1 MVNPDPLITVSI
13 LLAAALAGGM
23 LAHRLRQP
31 IILGYLIIGVVVGPH
46 ALRLITDTHLIE
58 SVASIGVAL
67 LMFTM
72 GLEISLNQLR
82 DIGKVG
88 IWGGIV
94 QITAT
99 LILGML
105 AGLILFQWPLE
116 QSILFGLTISLS
128 STAVVLK
135 ILMDR
140 GELST
145 VPGRIMVSFLIL
157 QDISIVFM
165 TIILP
170 LMGSNTDNVWIALSM
185 AAGKSI
191 LFIGTAIL
199 LGRWILPWIFG
210 DVGGVRSRELF
221 LLTILVLCLGAIIG
235 TQFLGLSM
243 VFGAF
248 LIGMVLRSTKF
259 VHQALAE
266 ITPLRDIFATLFF
279 VSIGML
285 LDPIFILDNWPDVLI
300 LLMVIIVIKVI
311 VIYAI
316 LRVFKYNNRV
326 AVLASAGLFQLGEFS
341 FILAQGG
348 MNEGIVS
355 ERFYLLILSGA
366 VITMLLTPFAIAM
379 VSRIYSR
386 VALAVPD
393 GDGFAWNICGD
404 DLEAY
409 AGKPGRVVVAGYG
422 RVGANLVRGLDDAG
436 IPYLIIDIDPGCI
449 GEAKRCGSPRLYGD
463 ATNAHVL
470 SQADLC
476 NASALVITFPGPLAV
491 ETTVRNALRINP
503 KLNVLARY
511 HNDREAKVLKSLG
524 VTALISPEYEAGFKF
539 LKQVLQIS
547 GVAKEDRQ
555 VIVDSVRQEDAK

>member
-1 MVNPDPLITVSI
+1 MLNTDPLITLSL
-13 LLAAALAGGM
+13 LLAVALAGGM
-23 LAHRLRQP
+23 LAHRLKQP
-31 IILGYLIIGVVVGPH
+31 IILGYLIIGVIVGPH
-46 ALRLITDTHLIE
+46 ALKLITDAHLIE

-82 DIGKVG
+82 DVGKVG
-88 IWGGIV
+88 IWGGIT
-94 QITAT
+94 QIAAT
-99 LILGML
+99 LILGTV
-105 AGLILFQWPLE
+105 AGLVIFQWPLE
-116 QSILFGLTISLS
+116 QSIIFGLTISLS

-170 LMGSNTDNVWIALSM
+170 LMGGTSDNVFIALGM

-285 LDPIFILDNWPDVLI
+285 LDPVFILNNWPDVLI
-300 LLMVIIVIKVI
+300 LLIVIIVIKVL
-311 VIYAI
+311 VIFAI
-316 LRVFKYNNRV
+316 LRVFKYSNRI

-341 FILAQGG
+341 FILVQGG
-348 MNEGIVS
+348 INEGIVS
-355 ERFYLLILSGA
+355 ERFYLLILSSA
-366 VITMLLTPFAIAM
+366 VITMLLTPFAIALI
-379 VSRIYSR
+379 SRIYSK
-386 VALAVPD
+386 VAVTD
-393 GDGFAWNICGD
+393 RGDFTQYACGD
-404 DLEAY
+404 NLETY
-409 AGKPGRVVVAGYG
+409 AGQPGRVVIAGYG
-422 RVGANLVRGLDDAG
+422 RVGATLVRGLEDTG

-449 GEAKRCGSPRLYGD
+449 DEAKRCGGPRLYGD

-503 KLNVLARY
+503 ELKLLARY
-511 HNDREAKVLKSLG
+511 HNEREAKILKSLG
-524 VTALISPEYEAGFKF
+524 VTELISPEYEAGFKF
-539 LKQVLQIS
+539 LKQLLKIS
-547 GVAKEDRQ
+547 GITKEDRQ
-555 VIVDSVRQEDAK
+555 VIVDEVRQADFK

>member
-1 MVNPDPLITVSI
+1 MLNTDPLITLSL
-13 LLAAALAGGM
+13 LLAVALAGGM
-23 LAHRLRQP
+23 LAHRLKQP
-31 IILGYLIIGVVVGPH
+31 VILGYLIIGVIVGPH
-46 ALRLITDTHLIE
+46 ALKLITDTRLIE

-82 DIGKVG
+82 DVGKVG
-88 IWGGIV
+88 IWGGIT
-94 QITAT
+94 QISAT
-99 LILGML
+99 LILGTV
-105 AGLILFQWPLE
+105 AGLVIFQWPLE

-170 LMGSNTDNVWIALSM
+170 LMGGTSDNVFIALGM

-221 LLTILVLCLGAIIG
+221 LLTILVLCLGTIIG

-285 LDPIFILDNWPDVLI
+285 LDPVFILNNWSDVLI
-300 LLMVIIVIKVI
+300 LLIVIIVIKVL
-311 VIYAI
+311 VIFAI
-316 LRVFKYNNRV
+316 LRVFKFSNRI
-326 AVLASAGLFQLGEFS
+326 AVLSSVGLFQLGEFS

-348 MNEGIVS
+348 INEGIVS
-355 ERFYLLILSGA
+355 ERFYLLILSSA
-366 VITMLLTPFAIAM
+366 VITMLLTPFAIAL

-386 VALAVPD
+386 VALAVTD
-393 GDGFAWNICGD
+393 RADSTQYARGDN
-404 DLEAY
+404 LETY
-409 AGKPGRVVVAGYG
+409 AGQPGRVVIAGYG
-422 RVGANLVRGLDDAG
+422 RVGANLVRGLEDTG

-449 GEAKRCGSPRLYGD
+449 DEARRYGSPRLYGD

-470 SQADLC
+470 AQADLC

-491 ETTVRNALRINP
+491 EITVRNALRINP
-503 KLNVLARY
+503 KLKVLARY
-511 HNDREAKVLKSLG
+511 HNGREAKILKSLG
-524 VTALISPEYEAGFKF
+524 VTELISPEYEASFKF
-539 LKQVLQIS
+539 LKQILKIS
-547 GVAKEDRQ
+547 GVTREDRQ
-555 VIVDSVRQEDAK
+555 VIVDGVRQGDSK

>member
-1 MVNPDPLITVSI
+1 MLNTDPLITLSL
-13 LLAAALAGGM
+13 LLAVALAGGM
-23 LAHRLRQP
+23 LAHRLKQP
-31 IILGYLIIGVVVGPH
+31 IILGYLIIGVIVGPH
-46 ALRLITDTHLIE
+46 ALKLITDTHLIE

-82 DIGKVG
+82 DVGKVG
-88 IWGGIV
+88 IWGGIT
-94 QITAT
+94 QIAAT
-99 LILGML
+99 LILGTV
-105 AGLILFQWPLE
+105 AGLVIFQWPLE

-170 LMGSNTDNVWIALSM
+170 LMGGTSDNVPIALGM

-285 LDPIFILDNWPDVLI
+285 LDPVFILNNWPDVLI
-300 LLMVIIVIKVI
+300 LLIVIIVIKVL
-311 VIYAI
+311 VIFAI
-316 LRVFKYNNRV
+316 LRVFKYSNRI

-341 FILAQGG
+341 FILVQGG
-348 MNEGIVS
+348 INEGIVS
-355 ERFYLLILSGA
+355 ERFYLLILSSA
-366 VITMLLTPFAIAM
+366 VITMLLTPFAIAL

-386 VALAVPD
+386 VALAVTD
-393 GDGFAWNICGD
+393 RADFVQYACKD
-404 DLEAY
+404 DQKY
-409 AGKPGRVVVAGYG
+409 KSQSGRVVIAGYG
-422 RVGANLVRGLDDAG
+422 RVGATLVRGLEDSG

-449 GEAKRCGSPRLYGD
+449 DEARRCGSPRLYGD

-503 KLNVLARY
+503 ELKVLARY
-511 HNDREAKVLKSLG
+511 HNEREAKILKYLG
-524 VTALISPEYEAGFKF
+524 VTQLISPEYEAGFKL
-539 LKQVLQIS
+539 LKELLKIS
-547 GVAKEDRQ
+547 GVTKEDRQ
-555 VIVDSVRQEDAK
+555 VIVNGVRQ

>member
-1 MVNPDPLITVSI
+1 MVNADPLITLSI

-31 IILGYLIIGVVVGPH
+31 IILGYLIIGVIIGPH
-46 ALRLITDTHLIE
+46 ALRIVTDEGLIA

-72 GLEISLNQLR
+72 GMEISLTQLR

-88 IWGGIV
+88 IWGAIG
-94 QITAT
+94 QIAAT
-99 LILGML
+99 LILGMA
-105 AGLILFQWPLE
+105 AGLVIFQWPLE
-116 QSILFGLTISLS
+116 QSILFGLIISLS
-128 STAVVLK
+128 STAVCLK

-145 VPGRIMVSFLIL
+145 VPGRIMVSFLII

-170 LMGSNTDNVWIALSM
+170 LMGGTADNIWIALGI
-185 AAGKSI
+185 AVGKAI
-191 LFIGTAIL
+191 LFIGTALL

-221 LLTILVLCLGAIIG
+221 LLTILVLCLGTIIG
-235 TQFLGLSM
+235 TEYLGLSM

-285 LDPIFILDNWPDVLI
+285 LDPIFIYNNWPDILI
-300 LLMVIIVIKVI
+300 LLTAIIVIKVI
-311 VIYAI
+311 VIFAI
-316 LRVFKYNNRV
+316 LRAFKYSNRI
-326 AVLASAGLFQLGEFS
+326 AVLASVGLFQLGEFS
-341 FILAQGG
+341 FVLAQGG

-355 ERFYLLILSGA
+355 ERFYLLILSST
-366 VITMLLTPFAIAM
+366 VITMLLTPFVIAL
-379 VSRIYSR
+379 VARIYSR
-386 VALAVPD
+386 VAVAVTERN
-393 GDGFAWNICGD
+393 GFAQYVCRD
-404 DLEAY
+404 DLEIY
-409 AGKPGRVVVAGYG
+409 TGKPNKVVVAGYG

-436 IPYLIIDIDPGCI
+436 VPYLIIDIDPGCI
-449 GEAKRCGSPRLYGD
+449 DQARRCGSPRLYGD

-476 NASALVITFPGPLAV
+476 KASALVITFPGSLAV

-511 HNDREAKVLKSLG
+511 DNTREAKLLKSLG
-524 VTALISPEYEAGFKF
+524 VTELINPEYEAGFKF
-539 LKQVLQIS
+539 LKQVLKII
-547 GVAKEDRQ
+547 GVDKEERRGIIDA
-555 VIVDSVRQEDAK
+555 VRQEDVK

>member
-1 MVNPDPLITVSI
+1 MLNMDPFITLSL

-31 IILGYLIIGVVVGPH
+31 IILGYLIIGVIVGPH
-46 ALRLITDTHLIE
+46 ALKLITDTHLIE

-82 DIGKVG
+82 DVGKVG
-88 IWGGIV
+88 IWGGIA
-94 QITAT
+94 QIAAT
-99 LILGML
+99 LLLGAG
-105 AGLILFQWPLE
+105 AGLVIFQWPLE

-140 GELST
+140 GEFST

-170 LMGSNTDNVWIALSM
+170 MMGGTGGNVWITLGLAV
-185 AAGKSI
+185 GKSI
-191 LFIGTAIL
+191 LFIGTAIV

-235 TQFLGLSM
+235 TQGLGLSM

-285 LDPIFILDNWPDVLI
+285 LDPVFILNNWADVLI
-300 LLMVIIVIKVI
+300 LLMVIIVIKVL
-311 VIYAI
+311 VIFAI
-316 LRVFKYNNRV
+316 LRIFNYGNRI

-341 FILAQGG
+341 FILVQGG
-348 MNEGIVS
+348 MNEGIVA
-355 ERFYLLILSGA
+355 ERFYLLILSSA
-366 VITMLLTPFAIAM
+366 VITMLLTPFAIAL

-386 VALAVPD
+386 VAVAVTERAD
-393 GDGFAWNICGD
+393 FAAYVCGD
-404 DLEAY
+404 NPDTL
-409 AGKPGRVVVAGYG
+409 AGQSGRVVIAGYG
-422 RVGANLVRGLDDAG
+422 RVGANLVRGLEDAG
-436 IPYLIIDIDPGCI
+436 IPHLIIDIDPGCI
-449 GEAKRCGSPRLYGD
+449 DEARQCGSPRLYGD

-476 NASALVITFPGPLAV
+476 NASALAITFPGPLAV

-503 KLNVLARY
+503 KLRVLARY
-511 HNDREAKVLKSLG
+511 HNEREAKILKSLG
-524 VTALISPEYEAGFKF
+524 VTELISPEYEAGFKF
-539 LKQVLQIS
+539 LKQLLKIS
-547 GVAKEDRQ
+547 GVAKENRQ
-555 VIVDSVRQEDAK
+555 VIVDGVRQGESK